1 MSWWQRSNE
10 EPGSVHFCTWA
21 VDSEGRCLRASCI
34 ADRLRAELAN
44 NDQAMHELND
54 ELRRAEAAIARVREL
69 CAQDIQGGDY
79 LSQHMARNVLR
90 ALDGGTE

>member
-1 MSWWQRSNE
+1 MSWRKWADE

-34 ADRLRAELAN
+34 ADRLRAELAEQYTRHVVVVMSR
-44 NDQAMHELND
+44 DK
-54 ELRRAEAAIARVREL
+54 AEAAIAGVRER
-69 CAQDIQGGDY
+69 CDY
-79 LSQHMARNVLR
+79 LAGHIAEIILR